1 MSWLFISFSCASV
14 YLGTLSSD
22 WCSPSYHIH
31 DARFRFIRGTL
42 ITAVY
47 TSEVKINSTTHRNLI
62 MSNNVCLLVLDRVR
76 HFRLIPIHRFF
87 AVNRIRY
94 RYDTDFLIRSWS
106 GRGAA
111 WLTDQRLQMPPP
123 QLITAVRR
131 GPVAARRRMPLI
143 CRGQSNTAT
152 ISKV

>member
-76 HFRLIPIHRFF
+76 HFRPIPIHRFF
-87 AVNRIRY
+87 
-94 RYDTDFLIRSWS
+94 DTLQERTWRRVTDRSKAPDDAAATNNS
-106 GRGAA
+106 GVPRTRCSAA
-111 WLTDQRLQMPPP
+111 ADAFDLSWT
-123 QLITAVRR
+123 VKH
-131 GPVAARRRMPLI
+131 
-143 CRGQSNTAT
+143 SNYQ
-152 ISKV
+152 